1 VAWTLYGLVV
11 SQYGDITDLMNDG
24 DKPSVKDYVHSYLGF
39 KHDFLP
45 VVAVVVLAFTVLF
58 AFLFGF
64 SIQKFNFQKR

>member
-1 VAWTLYGLVV
+1 VGWTLYGLVV
-11 SQYGDITDLMNDG
+11 SQYGDITDLMEDSNQ
-24 DKPSVKDYVHSYLGF
+24 SVKDYVHSYFGF
-39 KHDFLP
+39 KNDFLL